1 MHLKKRDFSVR
12 RGEKRRNT
20 GYVFRAFS
28 TKHDGK
34 RSFFRLPDP
43 YLACP
48 KDAAYFFGATQA
60 QVKDWLSELP
70 VSSVVCE
77 GRTYFI
83 LDEGPISGSIPDCM
97 FLAGFDPLMLGYQKT
112 ESLYLPPEHLR
123 GIFSLA
129 GIVMPALLL
138 RGRVAGRWK
147 RTGKKLR
154 ITAFEPLSRED
165 KARIAGSAEELWSG
179 VKLEFQ

>member
-1 MHLKKRDFSVR
+1 MEKLNIMRKVF
-12 RGEKRRNT
+12 EKRGGKWYNAPYYGT
-20 GYVFRAFS
+20 G
-28 TKHDGK
+28 GK
-34 RSFFRLPDP
+34 P
-43 YLACP
+43 
-48 KDAAYFFGATQA
+48 
-60 QVKDWLSELP
+60 W
-70 VSSVVCE
+70 
-77 GRTYFI
+77 
-83 LDEGPISGSIPDCM
+83 
-97 FLAGFDPLMLGYQKT
+97 T

-165 KARIAGSAEELWSG
+165 KELIAGKGEELWSG

>member
-1 MHLKKRDFSVR
+1 MEKLNIR
-12 RGEKRRNT
+12 RK
-20 GYVFRAFS
+20 VF
-28 TKHDGK
+28 GK
-34 RSFFRLPDP
+34 RGGKWYNAP
-43 YLACP
+43 YYGTGGKP
-48 KDAAYFFGATQA
+48 
-60 QVKDWLSELP
+60 W
-70 VSSVVCE
+70 
-77 GRTYFI
+77 
-83 LDEGPISGSIPDCM
+83 
-97 FLAGFDPLMLGYQKT
+97 T

-165 KARIAGSAEELWSG
+165 KERIAGSAEELESG